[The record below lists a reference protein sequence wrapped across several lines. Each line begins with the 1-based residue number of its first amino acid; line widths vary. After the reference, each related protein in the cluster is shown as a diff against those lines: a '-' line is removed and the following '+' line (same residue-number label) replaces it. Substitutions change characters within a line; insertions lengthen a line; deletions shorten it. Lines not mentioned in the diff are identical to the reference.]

1 MEQNTPENKSSC
13 QLSGEEAC
21 FKTDFKLRH
30 RREYLKQA
38 DAVRC
43 GKFPLILAA
52 LCFIVILRTSSG
64 KIKVNDIKVLLNSI
78 DSMQL
83 NRSIPTSKLTLLWHK
98 SLNIFCYCYFENQ
111 LWQNKGKWHQSLNI
125 FWQSKSWKRQRA
137 AKAREKSFSKSNNK
151 RTFPCFGS
159 VHRWKLCKSKTNF
172 PSTEFTLKSTS

>member
-13 QLSGEEAC
+13 QLPGKEAC

-64 KIKVNDIKVLLNSI
+64 KIKVNDIKVWTYFGNQSHESVRERQKRARKVSPNPITREHFRALDQSTAGNFANQKLIFLLQNSHL
-78 DSMQL
+78 DRPHS
-83 NRSIPTSKLTLLWHK
+83 SIILPAEMLFAFNAYS
-98 SLNIFCYCYFENQ
+98 SL
-111 LWQNKGKWHQSLNI
+111 
-125 FWQSKSWKRQRA
+125 
-137 AKAREKSFSKSNNK
+137 
-151 RTFPCFGS
+151 
-159 VHRWKLCKSKTNF
+159 V
-172 PSTEFTLKSTS
+172 